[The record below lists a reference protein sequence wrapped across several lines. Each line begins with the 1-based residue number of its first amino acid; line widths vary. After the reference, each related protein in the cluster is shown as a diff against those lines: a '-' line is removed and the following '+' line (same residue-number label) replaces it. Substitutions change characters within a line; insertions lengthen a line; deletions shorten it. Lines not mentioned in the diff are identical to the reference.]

1 MVQKH
6 ILISLIAPVAITGIL
21 ILAAIS
27 SADQAFAYSSYHKTY
42 YKGHHAYYK
51 NSEYTKRHGNIPT
64 SNTGNQAQGASNVN
78 TAQGASNVNT
88 AQGASNVNTAQGA
101 SNTGNTAQGASNV
114 NTAQGASNT
123 GNTAQGASNVNT
135 AKGASNGKLEVDN
148 IAGLPNLAK
157 SFPNPGPLLGKMT
170 DNQLWGLDF
179 GILK

>member
-101 SNTGNTAQGASNV
+101 SNV
-114 NTAQGASNT
+114 NTAKGASNT